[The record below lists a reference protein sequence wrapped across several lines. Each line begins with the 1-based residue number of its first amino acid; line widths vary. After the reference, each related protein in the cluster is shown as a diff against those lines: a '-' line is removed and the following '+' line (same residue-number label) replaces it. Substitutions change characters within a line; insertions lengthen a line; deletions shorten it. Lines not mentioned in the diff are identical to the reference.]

1 MLDFEQYIDIFID
14 ESKEHLQSLNQCL
27 LDYESNTEN
36 LETVNE
42 IFRIAHTLKGMSATM
57 GFETIASLTHKME
70 NILDG
75 IRSHKLQTTGE
86 MVDILFEGLDI
97 LEEEVKSIE
106 TTGKEKEIDIKNII
120 ARLDDIEKQKPSKA
134 KETIKNTLDSDN
146 SNDSHVLEISQ
157 EDKETIVNVALDM
170 AENGFQIYK
179 LWIKLEKGCMLK
191 AARAFLVF
199 KSLEA
204 KGEIV
209 YSSPSSDDIED
220 EKFEDSFIV
229 LYSTK
234 LSIEE
239 VEKIV
244 IEVSEVETVEISIY
258 DITKDD
264 VSKSEQSQVV
274 DVQTNEQIISE
285 DKGNINLKENKTD
298 IKNEI
303 VKDKKVESDS
313 VTKKSKTGKTVRVD
327 IDRLDNL
334 MNLVS
339 ELIIVKTRLEDDEI
353 SSNQQNMND
362 AVEYLERI
370 TTSLHDAVTKVR
382 MVPVERVFNRFPR
395 MVRDLSKDLNKE
407 IELFMA
413 GEETEVDRTVIDE
426 IGDPLIHL
434 LRNSIDH
441 GIEVPEVR
449 LQKGKNEKGKVNL
462 NAYPDGN
469 TVVIEVSDDGAGINV
484 EKVKQ
489 KAIDKGLITTEQARE
504 MDSNK
509 AAELI
514 FAPGFSTA
522 DKVSDISGRGVGL
535 DVVLTKIE
543 ALGGNVEIET
553 EKDKGSRFIIRL
565 PLTLAIIQALLVIIG
580 DEKYAI
586 PLNNIKEITDIN
598 TEEIRLIEQKEVI
611 LYRDNPLPLLRLS
624 EVLDCKEQNR
634 AQGEATVVIVKKG
647 DKEIG
652 LIIDSLIGQ
661 QEIVIK
667 SLGRYLNFVKEI
679 AGATILGNGGVALII
694 DTNSLF

>member
-14 ESKEHLQSLNQCL
+14 ESKEHLQNLNQCL
-27 LDYESNTEN
+27 LDYEANTEN

-75 IRSHKLQTTGE
+75 IRSHKLQTTPE

-106 TTGKEKEIDIKNII
+106 TSGKEKEIDIKNII
-120 ARLDDIEKQKPSKA
+120 SRLDDIENQRAGSAKAPINSKA
-134 KETIKNTLDSDN
+134 DSVDN
-146 SNDSHVLEISQ
+146 HELEISE
-157 EDKETIVNVALDM
+157 EDRDTIISVAADM
-170 AENGFQIYK
+170 AENGFKVFK
-179 LWIKLEKGCMLK
+179 LWIKLEDGCMLK

-199 KSLEA
+199 KSLES

-220 EKFEDSFIV
+220 EKFEDSFTV
-229 LYSTK
+229 LYSSK
-234 LSIEE
+234 LSSDE

-244 IEVSEVETVEISIY
+244 MEVSEIEKVEISIF
-258 DITKDD
+258 DISKATI
-264 VSKSEQSQVV
+264 SKSENIESIKSM
-274 DVQTNEQIISE
+274 DDNEAQFE
-285 DKGNINLKENKTD
+285 ELTKNINLENKSDT
-298 IKNEI
+298 KNDSNQ
-303 VKDKKVESDS
+303 DKQAEGDAGS
-313 VTKKSKTGKTVRVD
+313 KKNKTGKTVRVD

-407 IELFMA
+407 IELFMS

-441 GIEVPEVR
+441 GIEIPEVR
-449 LQKGKNEKGKVNL
+449 LEKGKKEKGRVNL

-484 EKVKQ
+484 DKVKQ
-489 KAIDKGLITTEQARE
+489 KAIDKGLITAEQARE
-504 MDSNK
+504 MDANK

-565 PLTLAIIQALLVIIG
+565 PLTLAIIQALLVIVG
-580 DEKYAI
+580 EEKYAI

-624 EVLDCKEQNR
+624 EVLDCKEQKR

-667 SLGRYLNFVKEI
+667 SLGRYLNFVKQI